1 MRCTASMPKA
11 NGSILL
17 NYSHLHP
24 KTEKSMGTKQTRK
37 LKVQNAG
44 FQNDTELTTQYCVSP
59 LSSHCFLSL
68 QSSVPK
74 KRTKMRKKR
83 KKNWDPQ
90 RCKNR
95 YTKPLSG
102 LRSGQPTKQNQ
113 KRMPILVCSNKWFT
127 ATRCQPNCSLSHSS
141 HILNAS
147 KPVVFWMPQRIWCFE
162 IQNVRCV
169 FKYLMNL
176 DNVLCPY
183 L

>member
-1 MRCTASMPKA
+1 MVLFCSTIVTCILKPRSQWEQNKRGNWKFKMQVSKMILSWPPSTVFRLCRVTASCPCRA
-11 NGSILL
+11 PCPRNAQRC
-17 NYSHLHP
+17 
-24 KTEKSMGTKQTRK
+24 EKK
-37 LKVQNAG
+37 
-44 FQNDTELTTQYCVSP
+44 E
-59 LSSHCFLSL
+59 
-68 QSSVPK
+68 
-74 KRTKMRKKR
+74 